1 MHVRLRAKIRRG
13 RGPQDGIRTSRR
25 ADRTR
30 RIHVGKPVARS
41 LVRLRHVRRD
51 VQERLPPILHK
62 GGSIRSTVER
72 VEGLSP
78 DAALNAGRNFRFGI
92 ANGIMFTLVDALI
105 APTLVMAWFISRL
118 GAPNV
123 LVGLLPAILAGGW
136 FLPQMVVA
144 TRVQGLV
151 RVMHWYRRVGVF
163 RTICMGLLALVTLL
177 LASTPDLLLA
187 AFFFIYILYAVS
199 AGMSGIPW
207 LEMVGKVIAPRRRGS
222 FFGLRNFWGGVL
234 ALLAAAP
241 IGAILSEQL
250 WGLTFP
256 YNFAFLFAVT
266 AVVVG
271 FGIGSWSAIREPDA
285 VIAAPTVTM
294 RSLLRRGL
302 QAVKEDRDYRSFMF
316 ARILISLASIADPFY
331 VVYAKT
337 NLGAPPA
344 TVGLYLGALSVAS
357 LLSNFLWSP
366 LSDRAGHRTLMVLTV
381 VSVSLVPLMALVLS
395 TLAATVPTGI
405 LFGAFALVF
414 VLSGLALGAARIINN
429 NMLLSIAPPA
439 ERATYIGF
447 LNTVLGVVIFVPV
460 IGGVLVDLVG
470 FQVLFVLS
478 LLLSASALLVV
489 RKMSTAQGV

>member
-1 MHVRLRAKIRRG
+1 MPLPSNEKQRTRKGSLNAL
-13 RGPQDGIRTSRR
+13 RTSRQSR
-25 ADRTR
+25 QVLPMDMK
-30 RIHVGKPVARS
+30 VPVERS
-41 LVRLRHVRRD
+41 LARLRRVRSEVR
-51 VQERLPPILHK
+51 VHLPPILK
-62 GGSIRSTVER
+62 MGSTARSTSAQI
-72 VEGLSP
+72 EGLSP
-78 DAALNAGRNFRFGI
+78 EAALNARRNFRFGV
-92 ANGIMFTLVDALI
+92 ANGIMFTLVDALV

-123 LVGLLPAILAGGW
+123 LVGLLPAILTGGW
-136 FLPQMVVA
+136 FLPQLLVA

-151 RVMHWYRRVGVF
+151 RVIHWYRRVGVF
-163 RTICMGLLALVTLL
+163 RTLCMGLLALT
-177 LASTPDLLLA
+177 TFLLA
-187 AFFFIYILYAVS
+187 ATPNLLLVAFFFLYVLYAVS

-207 LEMVGKVIAPRRRGS
+207 LEMVGKVVAPRRRGS

-271 FGIGSWSAIREPDA
+271 LGIGSWASIREPAA
-285 VIAAPTVTM
+285 VIIAPQVTV
-294 RSLLRRGL
+294 RSILRRGMEVVR
-302 QAVKEDRDYRSFMF
+302 QDPDYRSFML

-337 NLGAPPA
+337 DLGAPAA
-344 TVGLYLGALSVAS
+344 TVGLYIGAISIAS

-366 LSDRAGHRTLMVLTV
+366 LSDRAGNRTLMVLTV
-381 VSVSLVPLMALVLS
+381 VSVSMVPLLALLLSMLVGVVPSEVLFAS
-395 TLAATVPTGI
+395 
-405 LFGAFALVF
+405 FALVF

-447 LNTVLGVVIFVPV
+447 LNTVLGIVILVPV
-460 IGGVLVDLVG
+460 LGGVLVDIVG
-470 FQVLFVLS
+470 FQPLFVLS
-478 LLLSASALLVV
+478 LLFSSSALLVV
-489 RKMSTAQGV
+489 RKMSTKHAV